1 MIVVDAN
8 LFLRFITRP
17 QPGAAPRLFVTA
29 DALFTAVGAGE
40 LEYTTSDAIV
50 AEVVWVL
57 TKTYEF
63 PREAVRRPMRSLLN
77 LPGCRMP
84 TKNLCVE
91 ALDAWAVNPKLSFI
105 DALIARM
112 AETGDY
118 ELATLD
124 EDLASFTSTRLW
136 HPNAV

>member
-17 QPGAAPRLFVTA
+17 QPGAEPRLFATA
-29 DALFTAVGAGE
+29 DALFTAAGAGE

-57 TKTYEF
+57 TKTYKF

-84 TKNLCVE
+84 MKNLCVD
-91 ALDAWAVNPKLSFI
+91 ALDAWAANPKLSFI

-112 AETGDY
+112 AENGGH

-124 EDLASFTSTRLW
+124 DDLASFTSAPVW
-136 HPNAV
+136 QPDGM

>member
-1 MIVVDAN
+1 VIVVNAN

-17 QPGAAPRLFVTA
+17 QPGAEPRLFATA
-29 DALFTAVGAGE
+29 DALFTTAGARK
-40 LEYTTSDAIV
+40 LDYTTSEAIV

-57 TKTYEF
+57 TKTYKF
-63 PREAVRRPMRSLLN
+63 PREGVRRPMRSLLN

-84 TKNLCVE
+84 TKNLCVD
-91 ALDAWAVNPKLSFI
+91 ALDAWAENPKLSFV

-112 AETGDY
+112 TETEGH

-124 EDLASFTSTRLW
+124 DDLASFTSAPVW
-136 HPNAV
+136 QPEDM